1 MITRVLLIV
10 TLALSSLSA
19 AAHPQ
24 HKNERGDRSE
34 WYKEM
39 GKYKAEFMASEL
51 KLTDEQKKNF
61 IQLYQEMES
70 TSSKMAHETRQ
81 LEKQVRQK
89 GEAATDTELEKAAE
103 ARAELKAKQ
112 GALEKE
118 YFAKFK
124 KILTPK
130 QLFKLGD
137 AEKAFA
143 RKLMDSNRKHKGKK

>member
-1 MITRVLLIV
+1 MII
-10 TLALSSLSA
+10 SSLTVT
-19 AAHPQ
+19 AHPQ
-24 HKNERGDRSE
+24 HKNEKSDRTE

-61 IQLYQEMES
+61 IQLYQEMENS
-70 TSSKMAHETRQ
+70 SSKMARETRQ

-89 GEAATDTELEKAAE
+89 GDAATDTELEKAAE

-112 GALEKE
+112 GKLEKE

-143 RKLMDSNRKHKGKK
+143 RKLMDSNRKHRNRK

>member
-1 MITRVLLIV
+1 MII
-10 TLALSSLSA
+10 SSLTVT
-19 AAHPQ
+19 AHPQ
-24 HKNERGDRSE
+24 HKNEKSDRTE

-61 IQLYQEMES
+61 IQLYQEMENS
-70 TSSKMAHETRQ
+70 SSKMARETRQ

-89 GEAATDTELEKAAE
+89 GDAATDTELEKAAE

-112 GALEKE
+112 GKLEKE

-130 QLFKLGD
+130 
-137 AEKAFA
+137 
-143 RKLMDSNRKHKGKK
+143 